1 MNWIIAH
8 WTDIITALGGIIILA
23 RVIVKLTPTPKDD
36 TWLEKIVTALKHIG
50 LNVKLLILAPA
61 CLFLLASCTTDPLT
75 GEKAFFG
82 VTSKSFQAELKDIGL
97 QLANATTQAAAQ
109 AVLNVAEVKLNEATA
124 KLAANTDA
132 NPLVI
137 LALTKGVDQAQSLV
151 MQARLKVAA
160 FRFGGKEPV
169 LVLPNTTN

>member
-61 CLFLLASCTTDPLT
+61 CLMLVSCTTDPVT
-75 GEKAFFG
+75 GEKVFFG
-82 VTSKSFQAELKDIGL
+82 VTSKSFQAELKDIGM
-97 QLANATTQAAAQ
+97 QLANATTQAAAK
-109 AVLNVAEVKLNEATA
+109 AVLDVAEVKLNEATA

-137 LALTKGVDQAQSLV
+137 LALTKGVDQAQNLV